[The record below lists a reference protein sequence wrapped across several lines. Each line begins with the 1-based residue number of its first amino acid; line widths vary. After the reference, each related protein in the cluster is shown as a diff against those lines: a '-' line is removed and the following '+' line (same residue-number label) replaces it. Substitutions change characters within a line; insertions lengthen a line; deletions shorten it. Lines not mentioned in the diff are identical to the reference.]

1 MKNQDIYKLNSAFLV
16 HTALLVGFMFTISL
30 GSFAYWFPGSTL
42 ISAPTTL
49 NSSSALSPK
58 K

>member
-1 MKNQDIYKLNSAFLV
+1 MKNPDIYKLNSAFLA
-16 HTALLVGFMFTISL
+16 HTALLVGFMLTVSL
-30 GSFAYWFPGSTL
+30 GSFAHWFQSSTL